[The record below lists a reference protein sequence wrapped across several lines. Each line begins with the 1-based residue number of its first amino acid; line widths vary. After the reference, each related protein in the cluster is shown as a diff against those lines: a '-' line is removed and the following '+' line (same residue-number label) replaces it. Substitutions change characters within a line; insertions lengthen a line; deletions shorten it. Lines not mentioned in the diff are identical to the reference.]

1 MPTPDTARSAPPAE
15 PKRLVQVRLP
25 VGVLAQVDA
34 LVGST
39 FEHRS
44 QAIRTLI
51 RAGLEAGGGKATP
64 PAVVRDA

>member
-44 QAIRTLI
+44 QALRTL

-64 PAVVRDA
+64 PAAAPDA